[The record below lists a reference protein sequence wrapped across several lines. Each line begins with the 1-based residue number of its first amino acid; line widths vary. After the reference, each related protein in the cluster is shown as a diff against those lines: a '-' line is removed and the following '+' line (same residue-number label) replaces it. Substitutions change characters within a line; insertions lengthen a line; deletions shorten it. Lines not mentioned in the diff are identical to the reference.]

1 MKTVIVKKQKPSDI
15 DLAVKSYEDIAP
27 FLEKKAN
34 DNQLL
39 VINSFLESIDGLEKS
54 KNWIKSAKNT
64 AVNVVNATV
73 IAQQAANSKPHL
85 EAILTT
91 EMRKALKDG
100 SAKIYD
106 SHRDGKLFPKI
117 RYNGKEEFIR
127 LERIADPQAIANIA
141 LMANQM
147 MMQQQLNEIQDTL
160 IDLSKTVN
168 EEFNKLRHERHAE
181 KIDQVET
188 AKQEFNTY
196 MFYGESYRNQ
206 VLSHLN
212 EAFPGLKREMIEK
225 LKELKESS
233 DKILNGLKS
242 KKIKEEMK
250 KEEENIQYIIEDLT
264 NLQVLCN
271 IELYMAYIENDI
283 AEDRKKE
290 IIQSVQKKY
299 ADALIEIFTEDRL
312 ELLSGLNRGARNI
325 WSENFIPG
333 IKSIKGNQLEVLECQ
348 RNVQESI
355 MVRQ

>member
-1 MKTVIVKKQKPSDI
+1 MKTVIVKKQKPSDNE
-15 DLAVKSYEDIAP
+15 LMVKSYDDIVP
-27 FLEKKAN
+27 FLEKEAEN
-34 DNQLL
+34 NRLL
-39 VINSFLESIDGLEKS
+39 MVNSFFESIDGLEKS
-54 KNWIKSAKNT
+54 KNCLKSAKNT
-64 AVNVVNATV
+64 AVNIANAAV
-73 IAQQAANSKPHL
+73 IAQQAANSEPHL
-85 EAILTT
+85 EAILTP
-91 EMRKALKDG
+91 EMHKALKDG
-100 SAKIYD
+100 SAKIYN
-106 SHRDGKLFPKI
+106 SHRDGKFFPKI
-117 RYNGKEEFIR
+117 RYNKKEEFIR
-127 LERIADPQAIANIA
+127 LDRIVDPQAVANIA

-160 IDLSKTVN
+160 LDLSKTVN
-168 EEFNKLRHERHAE
+168 EEFANIRHEIHAG

-188 AKQEFNTY
+188 AKLEFNTY
-196 MFYGESYRNQ
+196 MIHGESYRNQ

-250 KEEENIQYIIEDLT
+250 KEEENIQYIIEDLI

-271 IELYMAYIENDI
+271 IELYMAY
-283 AEDRKKE
+283 EDRKKE
-290 IIQSVQKKY
+290 IIQFVQKKY

-312 ELLSGLNRGARNI
+312 ELLNGLNRGTRNI

-333 IKSIKGNQLEVLECQ
+333 IKNIKGNQLEVLECQ